1 MTKFGFFKLLLPY
14 SLQAHQ
20 NNLAL
25 KKNSR
30 SQGFSF
36 CNEKVER
43 EREREREREKGQEKR
58 DLESWRFLQRIRVR
72 FWVCGINCRNGFVD
86 QFQVARIEARDLGF
100 RIEEIQNTR
109 NPR

>member
-1 MTKFGFFKLLLPY
+1 LDSSNYFFLTVCKLIKIIWLLRRIQDPKDFL
-14 SLQAHQ
+14 SVMKRL
-20 NNLAL
+20 
-25 KKNSR
+25 
-30 SQGFSF
+30 
-36 CNEKVER
+36 
-43 EREREREREKGQEKR
+43 REREREREKGQERR